1 MSPWLYLDT
10 ARLGRMSPGAQQSLH
25 DFSRFA
31 GDLGGSIHF
40 DDLLWQGV
48 DALPSSVRA
57 EYPGLADW
65 RGVAALKDSLRKC
78 VQMPVRARVLF
89 ASRSAQLMKLAAT
102 LLCRPCRNILV
113 TDLGWQPYHNILA
126 KECQRTNRRMTLV
139 RLRDRILSDNMDA
152 GDVAAWL
159 SEVYRKNG
167 CDGLFLTA
175 VSNHGIRLPIKQI
188 AETIEK
194 SSEVRFVALD
204 GAQDIGHT
212 EPPHAAEFAD
222 FYLAGTHKWLGSHV
236 PLGIAFYCPARSWGP
251 VDAILH
257 DTLANGLIDDP
268 LLKYAA
274 NASDQI
280 GETVN
285 FSPVFAAHGAV
296 GDAAAAAAES
306 DAPFAVRL
314 RNVDAV
320 AEAASSAGWHPRLP
334 HSSLRGGILLLQTRP
349 GKARSLS
356 PEALRSKFHRFGIS
370 LTAYEQGVARL
381 SMPAV
386 ALDPT
391 QLDWLRAAFQ
401 DVA

>member
-1 MSPWLYLDT
+1 
-10 ARLGRMSPGAQQSLH
+10 MSPGAQRTLH

-31 GDLGGSIHF
+31 GNLGASVHF
-40 DDLLWQGV
+40 EDLLWHGV
-48 DALPSSVRA
+48 DELPSSIRGA
-57 EYPGLADW
+57 YPGLTDW
-65 RGVAALKDSLRKC
+65 RGIAALKDSLRNY
-78 VQMPVRARVLF
+78 VQLPSQARVLF

-113 TDLGWQPYHNILA
+113 TDLGWQPYHDILA
-126 KECQRTNRRMTLV
+126 SECQRTNRRMTLA
-139 RLRDRILSDNMDA
+139 RLHDRIVSDQMDA
-152 GDVAAWL
+152 NDVAEWL
-159 SEVYRKNG
+159 SEVYQKNG
-167 CDGLFLTA
+167 CDGLFLPV
-175 VSNHGIRLPIKQI
+175 VSNLGIRLPIKQI
-188 AETIEK
+188 TEAIVRSAK
-194 SSEVRFVALD
+194 VRFVVLD

-212 EPPHAAEFAD
+212 QPPHAAEFAD
-222 FYLAGTHKWLGSHV
+222 FYLAGTHKWLGSHL
-236 PLGIAFYCPARSWGP
+236 PLGLAFHCPARSWGP

-257 DTLANGLIDDP
+257 DNLAYGLIDDP

-274 NASDQI
+274 DAGNQS

-285 FSPVFAAHGAV
+285 FSPLFAAHGAV
-296 GDAAAAAAES
+296 GDAAVVDAES
-306 DAPFAVRL
+306 EAPFAVRL

-320 AEAASSAGWHPRLP
+320 AEAASSAKWHPRLP
-334 HSSLRGGILLLQTRP
+334 HSSLRGGILLLQAQP

-391 QLDWLRAAFQ
+391 ELDWLRAAFQ